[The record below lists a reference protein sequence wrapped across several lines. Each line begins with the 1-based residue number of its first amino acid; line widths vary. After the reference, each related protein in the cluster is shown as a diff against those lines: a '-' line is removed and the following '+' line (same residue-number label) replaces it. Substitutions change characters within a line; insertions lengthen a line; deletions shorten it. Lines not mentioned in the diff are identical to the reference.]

1 MFSAAVCTCSRTSRQ
16 RETKTGNNTKY
27 IYIYIFIIHVTIDLL
42 AFVKRTQ
49 HFVFHFAAV
58 RPFRHIDVKNN
69 KVTFVPA

>member
-1 MFSAAVCTCSRTSRQ
+1 MQQCALVQ
-16 RETKTGNNTKY
+16 GHPDRERRKQETIQN
-27 IYIYIFIIHVTIDLL
+27 IFIYIFIIHVTIDLL

>member
-1 MFSAAVCTCSRTSRQ
+1 MQQCALVQGHPDRGRRKQ
-16 RETKTGNNTKY
+16 ETIQNIFK
-27 IYIYIFIIHVTIDLL
+27 YIFIIHVTIDLL

-58 RPFRHIDVKNN
+58 IPFRHIDVKNN